1 VARRCALIASE
12 VSTIVR
18 PALRRLQ
25 PLLVLSAFCL
35 CQCRKTPPAEKQAPL
50 AYVDVNAN
58 GTRLAAALRDW
69 PARWKDVPALADCT
83 PLLEV
88 ETERESC
95 RAAQRAVD
103 ELEAALERHA
113 TSAEL
118 LASISS
124 AALKAQRAAQNLR
137 RSGMTRLVELRRA
150 EAAAASASASAP
162 PKPSAA
168 PPHGAKVPASASAHS
183 LAPRQQQSP
192 DLDAITSYA
201 RVAGLGLRHLGDY
214 LELAPI
220 ELRRRAFENLSAL
233 SAEEPHWAGLH
244 VLVRE
249 ARLVEGD
256 PELKRKL
263 ASLTERLGPG

>member
-1 VARRCALIASE
+1 LARRFALIASQ

-25 PLLVLSAFCL
+25 PLLVLSAFCW
-35 CQCRKTPPAEKQAPL
+35 CQCRRTSPAEKQAPL

-88 ETERESC
+88 ESERESC

-103 ELEAALERHA
+103 ELKGALERHA
-113 TSAEL
+113 PSTDL

-150 EAAAASASASAP
+150 EAAAASASAP

-168 PPHGAKVPASASAHS
+168 APQGAKVPASASAHS
-183 LAPRQQQSP
+183 LPPRQQQSP

-214 LELAPI
+214 LELAPL
-220 ELRRRAFENLSAL
+220 ELRRRAFQNLSAL
-233 SAEEPHWAGLH
+233 SADEPHWAGLH